1 LMLNTLL
8 ASRKEYSRIE
18 GDDFP
23 QLEKEEFQR
32 PLPEDYALRGLLWVD
47 RYFPADWFGSDKTED
62 DEKYMELPWM
72 EEERRERVTWLG
84 RQIAIRGGK
93 WLQYDPIAHRFTV
106 APQYDV
112 ELPTAPARDLGELP
126 DALPASGSP

>member
-1 LMLNTLL
+1 MRYVESEYPWKLTSMMLNTLL

-62 DEKYMELPWM
+62 DEKYMELPSM
-72 EEERRERVTWLG
+72 EEERRERVNG
-84 RQIAIRGGK
+84 
-93 WLQYDPIAHRFTV
+93 
-106 APQYDV
+106 
-112 ELPTAPARDLGELP
+112 
-126 DALPASGSP
+126 